1 MPASQADKGI
11 VTISATR
18 YPVEIQVPSSSEA
31 AMPPWMS
38 FSAAFVIWMSSTAMK
53 APRIAPKIAI
63 QSRALG
69 CHSRCGG
76 EFIAAPLVSQRGHQR
91 FGAFG
96 WLGAG
101 VDRGI
106 DRQTGPQ

>member
-1 MPASQADKGI
+1 MPASQADSGI

-38 FSAAFVIWMSSTAMK
+38 FSAALVIWMSSTAMK

-63 QSRALG
+63 QSRVSG
-69 CHSRCGG
+69 CRSSM
-76 EFIAAPLVSQRGHQR
+76 V
-91 FGAFG
+91 
-96 WLGAG
+96 
-101 VDRGI
+101 
-106 DRQTGPQ
+106 